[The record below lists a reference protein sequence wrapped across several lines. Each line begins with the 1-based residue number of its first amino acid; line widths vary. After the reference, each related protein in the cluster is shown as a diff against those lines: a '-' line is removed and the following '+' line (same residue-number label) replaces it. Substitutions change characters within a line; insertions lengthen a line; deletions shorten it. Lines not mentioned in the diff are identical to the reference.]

1 MRAVNL
7 LPRDTAK
14 QRKLTQQNLPVV
26 VGAGLGVL
34 VTGALALSFM
44 SASGKVSAAQQQ
56 LNDVTQQLAATP
68 RPAPPAPLP
77 NSQLAG
83 EQSARVAA
91 VSTAIGGRVAWDRI
105 LREFSLVLP
114 DDVWISTLALTPE
127 NGLSIAGTTYSH
139 ESVARLLS
147 RLALVPELNN
157 IVLASSTAGGGGS
170 APTTTTGTGGSS
182 TPAPV
187 APVTVSFSITAKVAL
202 PAGAAAVTTPPPAP
216 APAPAPATTA
226 TTATTAG
233 VSQ

>member
-14 QRKLTQQNLPVV
+14 QRKLTQQNLPIV
-26 VGAGLGVL
+26 VGAGLGVV

-44 SASGKVSAAQQQ
+44 SASSNVSAAQQQ

-77 NSQLAG
+77 NSQLAN
-83 EQSARVAA
+83 EQSARVTA

-114 DDVWISTLALTPE
+114 DDVWISSLTLTPDA
-127 NGLSIAGTTYSH
+127 GLAIAGTTYSH

-157 IVLASSTAGGGGS
+157 IVLAGSTASGGG
-170 APTTTTGTGGSS
+170 APATTTGSNGSS
-182 TPAPV
+182 TPAP
-187 APVTVSFSITAKVAL
+187 APLTGGFSITAKVAL
-202 PAGAAAVTTPPPAP
+202 PAGVAAVTTPPPAP
-216 APAPAPATTA
+216 APPPPAPAPTSTD
-226 TTATTAG
+226 TTAG

>member
-34 VTGALALSFM
+34 VTAALAL
-44 SASGKVSAAQQQ
+44 
-56 LNDVTQQLAATP
+56 
-68 RPAPPAPLP
+68 
-77 NSQLAG
+77 
-83 EQSARVAA
+83 
-91 VSTAIGGRVAWDRI
+91 
-105 LREFSLVLP
+105 
-114 DDVWISTLALTPE
+114 E
-127 NGLSIAGTTYSH
+127 NGRSIGGTTYSH

-170 APTTTTGTGGSS
+170 GPTTTTGTGGSS

-202 PAGAAAVTTPPPAP
+202 PAG
-216 APAPAPATTA
+216 
-226 TTATTAG
+226 
-233 VSQ
+233 

>member
-14 QRKLTQQNLPVV
+14 QRKLTQQNLPIVL
-26 VGAGLGVL
+26 GAGLGVV

-44 SASGKVSAAQQQ
+44 GASSKVSAAQQQ
-56 LNDVTQQLAATP
+56 LNDVTRQLAATP

-83 EQSARVAA
+83 EQSARVTA
-91 VSTAIGGRVAWDRI
+91 VSTAIGGRIAWDRI

-114 DDVWISTLALTPE
+114 DDVWISSLALTPE
-127 NGLSIAGTTYSH
+127 NGLAIAGTTYSH
-139 ESVARLLS
+139 ESVARLLE

-157 IVLASSTAGGGGS
+157 IVLASSTAGSGS
-170 APTTTTGTGGSS
+170 GSGATTTTAGTTGSS
-182 TPAPV
+182 VPA

-202 PAGAAAVTTPPPAP
+202 PAGAAAVTTPPPP
-216 APAPAPATTA
+216 PPAPAPATTD
-226 TTATTAG
+226 TTAG
-233 VSQ
+233 ASQ